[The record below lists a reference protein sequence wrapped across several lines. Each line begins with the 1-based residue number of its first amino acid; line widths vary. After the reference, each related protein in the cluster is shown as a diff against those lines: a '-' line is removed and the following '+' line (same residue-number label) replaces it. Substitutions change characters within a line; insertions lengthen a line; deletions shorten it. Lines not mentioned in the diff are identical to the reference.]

1 MKSEN
6 EIKNEI
12 IEVGKRLHARGWISA
27 TDGNISIK
35 LDSNRVM
42 TTPTGVHK
50 GYLTHDDFVIVDM
63 DGNQLSGK
71 AKPSSEL
78 AMHLTCYREREDI
91 CSVIHAH
98 PTYCIVMSVAGI
110 TLAKCL
116 LPEVIFTLG
125 SIPTAE
131 YAPPTTRQVAESI
144 VEPVKDHD
152 AIILERHGSLTVGK
166 NLFDAYNKLERMEHV
181 AEITFK
187 TRQLGGDKP
196 LTPVQVNELYDIKSS
211 LGLDKKREAV
221 NCNSCNACGKYSSCS
236 SAKGRPSGSAEPAKK
251 DGMSLFF
258 PDINKAAKSKAE
270 EALVGATESSHDCYR
285 DEGEQSSVSS
295 TVIPNISPE
304 VMNIIV
310 EEITAELK
318 SVY

>member
-12 IEVGKRLHARGWISA
+12 IEVGKRLHGRGWISA
-27 TDGNISIK
+27 TDGNISVK
-35 LDSNRVM
+35 LDSERVI

-63 DGNQLSGK
+63 EGNQISGK

-78 AMHLTCYREREDI
+78 GMHLACYRERDDI

-131 YAPPTTRQVAESI
+131 YAPPSTDQVAESI
-144 VEPVKDHD
+144 VKPIKDFD
-152 AIILERHGSLTVGK
+152 AIILERHGSLTVGSD
-166 NLFDAYNKLERMEHV
+166 LFDAYNKLERMEHV
-181 AEITFK
+181 AEISFK
-187 TRQLGGDKP
+187 SRQLGGDNP
-196 LTPVQVNELYDIKSS
+196 LTPVQVNELYDIKDS
-211 LGLDKKREAV
+211 LGLGKKKETA
-221 NCNSCNACGKYSSCS
+221 NCNSCNACGKYSSCA
-236 SAKGRPSGSAEPAKK
+236 SAKGGVVEPVIK

-258 PDINKAAKSKAE
+258 PDIKKLAKPNVE
-270 EALVGATESSHDCYR
+270 EAQSEPTESSHDCYR
-285 DEGEQSSVSS
+285 EEEKPSNVSSSVIS
-295 TVIPNISPE
+295 NISPD
-304 VMNIIV
+304 VMKIIV
-310 EEITAELK
+310 EEVTAELK
-318 SVY
+318 SVN